1 MSFHILN
8 SISEKYTKYKY
19 LPVPRK
25 SVAYPLAGCFSSI
38 SDPSSYFLNIVL
50 PPMTCSGISETLMI
64 KVSGWE
70 STCQSKIFVS
80 SPSLAWTFMWDPPQV
95 FESQRIS
102 SPMMSEK
109 YFSAKSQIKI
119 ILIIPRIIYHSLQ
132 YTFCLQFTC
141 TWSGPILLVYSNREK
156 MLTFFRIIPIV

>member
-1 MSFHILN
+1 MSFYILN
-8 SISEKYTKYKY
+8 SSISEKCTKYKY

-95 FESQRIS
+95 LESQRIS

-119 ILIIPRIIYHSLQ
+119 ILIIPSTIYHLLFIILYNILFVCNSLAHDPG
-132 YTFCLQFTC
+132 L
-141 TWSGPILLVYSNREK
+141 
-156 MLTFFRIIPIV
+156 FFLSIVKQ